1 MKKFFVLAVFMTL
14 FFAVPVLAADGVKI
28 GFINLQRALIES
40 DAGKKAKADLEA
52 IEMSKKGI
60 IEEKI
65 KAMKKL
71 EAELTTQASVLKA
84 DTKKAKEEE
93 LEKIQRDLQRMVT
106 DVRAEIQ
113 KKETELTDAI
123 LKNISDIVDEIAQ
136 EQDYAIILSS
146 QTIVN
151 AKREFDITDTVIKK
165 YNETKG
171 KATSGAKDKSKEKS
185 KTPANKK

>member
-1 MKKFFVLAVFMTL
+1 MRRFFVLAVFMTL
-14 FFAVPVLAADGVKI
+14 FFAVPALAADGMKI
-28 GFINLQRALIES
+28 GFINLQRALVES

-52 IEMSKKGI
+52 IETSKKGI
-60 IEEKI
+60 LEEKI

-93 LEKIQRDLQRMVT
+93 LEKIQRDLQRLVA

-151 AKREFDITDTVIKK
+151 AKKEFDITDLVIKK

-171 KATSGAKDKSKEKS
+171 KSKNSSKDKPKEKS
-185 KTPANKK
+185 KAPAK